1 MNEEMKKPS
10 TLLLYPPKL
19 LSDLNANTY
28 THRITSAQSLLYDVA
43 SQDKHQD
50 GLFMG
55 FGMLAVRNN
64 SINTQGFLQLYY

>member
-10 TLLLYPPKL
+10 TLLLYTPKL

-43 SQDKHQD
+43 SQDKHQA